1 MNSNT
6 IQQYNN
12 NFDSKESYLTF
23 RKEWR
28 AYQNNLRATIR
39 QAKADIKAANRA
51 LNTAQSEM
59 KGRTPYQFYVNLSTL
74 QNDRTASR
82 KQITVAHDIF
92 ALVRNKPTRI
102 SMDTYTAN
110 PALMP
115 SVLGALVKDGVFSNF
130 DAIRD
135 AIKTALQARE
145 ATSFASLM
153 EKCRP

>member
-12 NFDSKESYLTF
+12 FFDSKESYLTF

-39 QAKADIKAANRA
+39 QAKADIKAANRV
-51 LNTAQSEM
+51 LNTAQAEM
-59 KGRTPYQFYVNLSTL
+59 KGNTPYQLYMDLSNLQGARL
-74 QNDRTASR
+74 ASR
-82 KQITVAHDIF
+82 KQITIASDIF

-102 SMDTYTAN
+102 SMATYAAN
-110 PALMP
+110 PALIP
-115 SVLGALVKDGVFSNF
+115 SALDTLVKDGVFTNF
-130 DAIRD
+130 YAIDTAIRS
-135 AIKTALQARE
+135 AIKAKQASE
-145 ATSFASLM
+145 LENNM